1 MAETS
6 SLRFLALEK
15 PLKWVSSGGRYWAQS
30 LQYAMPRATQITILH
45 ALLQPT
51 LWRPKQ
57 RLRFKKTSM
66 FPAAGPFSGAMFHG
80 GQFNITI
87 NTVNKS
93 PGTYADG
100 LISTERSYIRIK
112 RILESSDDDGSP
124 TLHRKTLPLTG
135 FLKNI
140 IRVIDFIMNKACL
153 EFCRA
158 T

>member
-1 MAETS
+1 MSFFRRRILSSKSSICNAASDANNNTSRSAATTTLKAEAEAS
-6 SLRFLALEK
+6 F
-15 PLKWVSSGGRYWAQS
+15 
-30 LQYAMPRATQITILH
+30 I
-45 ALLQPT
+45 
-51 LWRPKQ
+51 
-57 RLRFKKTSM
+57 KTSM

>member
-1 MAETS
+1 
-6 SLRFLALEK
+6 
-15 PLKWVSSGGRYWAQS
+15 
-30 LQYAMPRATQITILH
+30 
-45 ALLQPT
+45 
-51 LWRPKQ
+51 
-57 RLRFKKTSM
+57 M

-93 PGTYADG
+93 SGTYADG
-100 LISTERSYIRIK
+100 LISTERSYKRIK

-135 FLKNI
+135 FFKNI